1 MKIGIIGQGYVGS
14 AVKILFQKYYDVFTY
29 DINPDISNC
38 KTINELVNQSNII
51 FVCVPT
57 PMNKDGSCN
66 INTVREVIET
76 INKISN
82 LEENKIVA
90 IKSTIIPGSTDDLI
104 SKNKNISI
112 LFNPEFLTE
121 ANYIEDFK
129 NQDRII
135 IGGDNKVAEI
145 LKDIYACF
153 FRIFP
158 F

>member
-1 MKIGIIGQGYVGS
+1 
-14 AVKILFQKYYDVFTY
+14 
-29 DINPDISNC
+29 
-38 KTINELVNQSNII
+38 
-51 FVCVPT
+51 
-57 PMNKDGSCN
+57 MNKDGSCN

-145 LKDIYACF
+145 LKRIYMLQF
-153 FRIFP
+153 LRIFP